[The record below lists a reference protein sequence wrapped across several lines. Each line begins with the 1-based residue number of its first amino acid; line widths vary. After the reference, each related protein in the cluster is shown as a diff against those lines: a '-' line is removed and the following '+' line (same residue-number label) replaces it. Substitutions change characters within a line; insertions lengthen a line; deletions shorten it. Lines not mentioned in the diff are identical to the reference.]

1 MRKRIP
7 KAHNAIEIEMPVI
20 RHSLESEL
28 QFVAAGAK
36 ACVGS

>member
-1 MRKRIP
+1 MRKRVS

-20 RHSLESEL
+20 KSSLEFEL